1 MYFQAFTGGGEEL
14 KKEVE
19 EDWLELI
26 ATRLMSSASKLDNL

>member
-1 MYFQAFTGGGEEL
+1 M

-26 ATRLMSSASKLDNL
+26 ATRLMSSASKLNNISSETSICTASI